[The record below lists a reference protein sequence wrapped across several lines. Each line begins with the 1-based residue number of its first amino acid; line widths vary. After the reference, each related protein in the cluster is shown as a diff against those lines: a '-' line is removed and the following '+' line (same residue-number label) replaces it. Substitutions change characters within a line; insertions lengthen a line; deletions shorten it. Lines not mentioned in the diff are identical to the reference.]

1 VWGEECQLKEHIKAK
16 SHELTVVEKEVD
28 VNSKVLTDLEAMLIL
43 SLDDIGSWRGLSRSC

>member
-1 VWGEECQLKEHIKAK
+1 MWGEECQLKEHIKAK